1 MNNSRN
7 FANEISNKGSFISL
21 KEEINKKIKET
32 LFDQNLLFLSSSFN
46 YFCSNYDS
54 GELIN
59 EAKNISDLL
68 DNLSMSN
75 EEEKLENNF
84 LPDNPS
90 TKEIGIGDK
99 EVSDSKK
106 KFSESEDEKSSS
118 FGSKFTK
125 ISQVEENKQK
135 LYICLIKY
143 PQLIKLLDIKND
155 KKQENED
162 NVNIEKANGKINKNL
177 EEENLK
183 KKISQMENEIE
194 CNKNIKIKN
203 GYLRK
208 MVCLKLYKALHFA
221 LKNFE
226 LDENQIKHI
235 CLYIE
240 IQGRI
245 LDESMG
251 IKYKEFIETVLKRIS
266 ANKI

>member
-54 GELIN
+54 GELVN

-75 EEEKLENNF
+75 EEEKIENNF

-125 ISQVEENKQK
+125 FSQVEENKQK
-135 LYICLIKY
+135 LYICLVKY
-143 PQLIKLLDIKND
+143 PELLKILDIKNEIN
-155 KKQENED
+155 KKNED
-162 NVNIEKANGKINKNL
+162 NDINISNDNDYDEEKLKRKIT
-177 EEENLK
+177 
-183 KKISQMENEIE
+183 QMENEIE
-194 CNKNIKIKN
+194 NNKNIGIKN
-203 GYLRK
+203 RYLRK
-208 MVCLKLYKALHFA
+208 RVCLKLYKALNFA

-226 LDENQIKHI
+226 LKEKQIKHI

-245 LDESMG
+245 LDMSMG
-251 IKYKEFIETVLKRIS
+251 IKYKEFIEAILKKIS
-266 ANKI
+266 VEKIISN